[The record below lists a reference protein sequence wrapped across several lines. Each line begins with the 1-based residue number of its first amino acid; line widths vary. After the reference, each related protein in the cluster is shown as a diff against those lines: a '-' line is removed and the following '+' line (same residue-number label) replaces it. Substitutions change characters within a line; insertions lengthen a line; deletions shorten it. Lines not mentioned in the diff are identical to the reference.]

1 MRCVSA
7 WSKRDKSKRAALKAV
22 VMDRTL
28 PVEDR
33 FNATLKLAQLPRN
46 GAAVR
51 VRLRCAITGRSRGN
65 YRKFKLCRIAL
76 RELASVRADPRH
88 GQGKLVRGHA
98 MSMSDPLGDMLTRIR
113 NAQRAR
119 HRSAWRRRRKLRAN
133 VLDVLKREGFI
144 RGFAAEELR
153 PGVAQLR
160 IELKYDE
167 GEPVI
172 KEITRIS
179 KPGRRVYSKI
189 KELPR
194 VYAGL
199 GVSILSTPRGVMS
212 DAEARAANVGGE
224 VLCRVF

>member
-1 MRCVSA
+1 
-7 WSKRDKSKRAALKAV
+7 
-22 VMDRTL
+22 
-28 PVEDR
+28 
-33 FNATLKLAQLPRN
+33 
-46 GAAVR
+46 
-51 VRLRCAITGRSRGN
+51 
-65 YRKFKLCRIAL
+65 
-76 RELASVRADPRH
+76 
-88 GQGKLVRGHA
+88 

-119 HRSAWRRRRKLRAN
+119 HSSCISPASRLRAN
-133 VLDVLKREGFI
+133 VLDALKREGFI

-160 IELKYDE
+160 IELKYNE

-172 KEITRIS
+172 KEITRVS

-189 KELPR
+189 QELPR

-199 GVSILSTPRGVMS
+199 GVSILSTPRGVLS

>member
-1 MRCVSA
+1 M
-7 WSKRDKSKRAALKAV
+7 AV
-22 VMDRTL
+22 
-28 PVEDR
+28 
-33 FNATLKLAQLPRN
+33 
-46 GAAVR
+46 
-51 VRLRCAITGRSRGN
+51 
-65 YRKFKLCRIAL
+65 
-76 RELASVRADPRH
+76 
-88 GQGKLVRGHA
+88 
-98 MSMSDPLGDMLTRIR
+98 SDPLGDMLTRIR

-119 HRSAWRRRRKLRAN
+119 HSTCMAPASKLRAN
-133 VLDVLKREGFI
+133 VLDVLRREGFI
-144 RGFAAEELR
+144 RGFTAEELR

-160 IELKYDE
+160 IELKYNE

-172 KEITRIS
+172 KEIARVS

>member
-1 MRCVSA
+1 
-7 WSKRDKSKRAALKAV
+7 
-22 VMDRTL
+22 
-28 PVEDR
+28 
-33 FNATLKLAQLPRN
+33 
-46 GAAVR
+46 
-51 VRLRCAITGRSRGN
+51 
-65 YRKFKLCRIAL
+65 
-76 RELASVRADPRH
+76 
-88 GQGKLVRGHA
+88 
-98 MSMSDPLGDMLTRIR
+98 MLTRIR

-119 HRSAWRRRRKLRAN
+119 HSTCVAPASRLRAN

-144 RGFAAEELR
+144 RGFAAEQLR

-160 IELKYDE
+160 IELKYDA

-179 KPGRRVYSKI
+179 KPGRRVYSRI

-224 VLCRVF
+224 ILCRVF